1 MNFDH
6 YEPKKKQTAS
16 ERLSDSNNA
25 AQSMIDIAT
34 QKLKIKSNYY
44 DEKLM
49 LKKQNNQILG
59 NIHTLLETYIQNNKI
74 M

>member
-1 MNFDH
+1 MNIDH
-6 YEPKKKQTAS
+6 YEPKKKQTTS
-16 ERLSDSNNA
+16 DRLSDSNNA

-44 DEKLM
+44 EEKLM
-49 LKKQNNQILG
+49 LMKQNNQILG